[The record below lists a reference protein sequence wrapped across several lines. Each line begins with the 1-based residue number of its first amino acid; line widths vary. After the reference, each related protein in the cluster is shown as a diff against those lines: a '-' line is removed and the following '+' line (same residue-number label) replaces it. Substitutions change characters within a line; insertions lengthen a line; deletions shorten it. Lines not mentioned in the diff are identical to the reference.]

1 MQTILEDSYKDIF
14 NKINKTAAF
23 KASFSMLWYSS
34 LPCYD
39 VNGITSAYDGEK
51 SLLKS
56 CAWKGLNISCAA
68 IFKTFPTDQGMCCSF
83 NMKAADEI
91 FQQATYSKLVMDHQT
106 SDAESAFIDSTIPS
120 WYSSEKEP
128 KIQPGIN
135 KGLTLLIDAHNDILA
150 QSSVETDYSGFTGII
165 TSTGSYPLTN
175 REGFQIKAGHFN
187 LVGLS
192 ATKIS
197 ASPDIKALNP
207 KARNCRF
214 PDESSG
220 MKIHKV
226 YSQANC
232 LLECSLF
239 YAEEKLGSKCFPWYF
254 PTYKKSSSI
263 CSPWETANFTKYF
276 NNVPAGQC
284 ADCTPDCEF
293 VIYEPTITAVPFRKC
308 DFRNLGINFIS
319 ILQAAF

>member
-1 MQTILEDSYKDIF
+1 MQQNPVSSCGVTGLPKSQLESLFDSSTKTRVNLMQTTLEGSYKEMF
-14 NKINKTAAF
+14 KRLKKTASF
-23 KASFSMLWYSS
+23 NASFSLLWYSS
-34 LPCYD
+34 MPCFD

-56 CAWKGLNISCAA
+56 CSWKGVNISCAA
-68 IFKTFPTDQGMCCSF
+68 IFKAFPTDQGMCCSF

-91 FQQATYSKLVMDHQT
+91 FQQATYSKLVKEHQN
-106 SDAESAFIDSTIPS
+106 SDSESAFIDSSIPS
-120 WYSSEKEP
+120 WYSDENEP

-165 TSTGSYPLTN
+165 TSRGSYPLTN

-197 ASPDIKALNP
+197 ASPDIKTLDP
-207 KARNCRF
+207 KDRKCRF
-214 PDESSG
+214 PEENSG
-220 MKIHKV
+220 LKIHKV

-239 YAEEKLGSKCFPWYF
+239 YAQ
-254 PTYKKSSSI
+254 
-263 CSPWETANFTKYF
+263 
-276 NNVPAGQC
+276 V
-284 ADCTPDCEF
+284 
-293 VIYEPTITAVPFRKC
+293 
-308 DFRNLGINFIS
+308 S
-319 ILQAAF
+319 ILPSFLRTAFAPITKITKHKL